1 MKSSM
6 WSIVIA
12 GIISQQAFAEVIDLS
27 GKWQVKLSMSNTND
41 SVPLQVTLP
50 GSLPGQGI
58 GERPSLETQWTGGR
72 QSAKGWSTDER
83 YAKYATKENFKFP
96 FWLNPETY
104 YVGPAWY
111 EREIDIP
118 ADWKDKSIELMLE
131 RPHWGT
137 TLVIDGREIGKHLG
151 LGVPHRYDL
160 TGILTPGKHKL
171 ALCVDNRMLV
181 PIGESSHSISDH
193 TQGNWNGIVG
203 RMELVAQSRIHID
216 NLQIWPDAA
225 NRKAKVTFD
234 VLNQS
239 DRSNRTEY
247 KIAVRGPESFAGT
260 ITASGEVEAVA
271 GKSTRVSAELNLGKD
286 FPLWDEFTPNVS
298 TVTVDIGTD
307 KESATFGLRDF
318 KVEGTQFTINGRKT
332 FMRGTLECCIFPK
345 TGHPPMDKKEWTRIY
360 RVCKNYGLNHV
371 RFHSWC
377 PPKVAFDAAD
387 EEGVYLQVESCSAWS
402 PNLGTPEFDVWA
414 YAETDRVLRE
424 YGNHPSFVMMMYGN
438 EPGGKPMVF
447 LSAFC
452 THYKA
457 KDPRRLYSS
466 GANWPLLKETEYHNP
481 GKPRIQ
487 RWGEGL
493 KSIINAQAP
502 RTDFDFAWWMKE
514 YSDKPTI
521 SHEIGQWCVYP
532 NFKEIEKYTGYLKAK
547 NFEVFRDLLV
557 KNNMGDMADE
567 FLYSSGRLQTLCYKA
582 DIEAALRTQGF
593 GGFQLLDLHDFPG
606 QGTAL
611 VGVLDVFWDEKGYV
625 TGKEYSRFCSSVV
638 PLARL
643 SKMVYTSDETIHA
656 DIEVANFGR
665 GAIRACTPEWRLK
678 SSSGKRVAEGTLAKQ
693 DIALGLVKVG
703 SIQIPLSRLLRAE
716 KLKLEVSVGDS
727 ANDWDLFVYP
737 KELQT
742 PQARTCVIAEAL
754 DAATITALESGKT
767 VVLTIPP
774 EKVKVHPKYGKVPA
788 GFSSIFWNTAWTA
801 RQAPHTLGIHCDPQH
816 PVFKDFPTDCHNNWQ
831 WWELVTQAQPFVL
844 NEMPAELRPLVWCID
859 DWFSARRLAYVFEA
873 KVGKGKLL
881 ACSIDLKTGM
891 DKRPAA
897 RQLLKSL
904 LDYAESNAMNPKTEL
919 NSEQVQL
926 LLAN

>member
-1 MKSSM
+1 MLSVA
-6 WSIVIA
+6 IV
-12 GIISQQAFAEVIDLS
+12 GFLSHLAFAEVIDLS
-27 GKWQVKLSMSNTND
+27 GTWQVKLSTCSKYD
-41 SVPLQVTLP
+41 SSCLQVELP
-50 GSLPGQGI
+50 GSLPAQGI
-58 GERPSLETQWTGGR
+58 GEAPSLETKWTGAA

-83 YAKYATKENFKFP
+83 YAEYAKQGNFRFP
-96 FWLNPETY
+96 FWLNPETCY
-104 YVGPAWY
+104 SGEAWY
-111 EREIDIP
+111 QREIDIP

-137 TLVIDGREIGKHLG
+137 TLVIDGKEIGKHLG

-181 PIGESSHSISDH
+181 PIGENSHSISDH

-203 RMELVAQSRIHID
+203 RMELVARSRVHID

-225 NRKAKVTFD
+225 NRKATVTFD
-234 VLNQS
+234 VLNRSDQS
-239 DRSNRTEY
+239 DRTNY
-247 KIAVRGPESFAGT
+247 KISVKGPAGFAGT
-260 ITASGEVEAVA
+260 ITAGGEVEAVA
-271 GKSTRVSAELNLGKD
+271 GKSTSVSAELDLGKD
-286 FPLWDEFTPNVS
+286 FPIWDEFTPNLS
-298 TVTVDIGTD
+298 TATVDIGTD

-318 KVEGTQFTINGRKT
+318 KVEGTQFSINGRKT
-332 FMRGTLECCIFPK
+332 FLRGTLECCIFPK

-360 RVCKNYGLNHV
+360 RIIKKYGLNHM

-377 PPKVAFDAAD
+377 PPKAAFDAAD

-402 PNLGTPEFDVWA
+402 QSLGTPEFDTWA
-414 YAETDRVLRE
+414 YAESDRVLRE

-438 EPGGKPMVF
+438 EPGGKTKEF
-447 LSAFC
+447 LTGYC

-457 KDPRRLYSS
+457 KDPRRVYSS
-466 GANWPLLKETEYHNP
+466 GANWPLLKETEFHSS

-487 RWGEGL
+487 GWGAGL
-493 KSIINAQAP
+493 KSIINAQPP
-502 RTDFDFAWWMKE
+502 RTDYDHAWWMKE
-514 YSDKPTI
+514 HSDKPTV

-532 NFKEIEKYTGYLKAK
+532 NFKEIKKYTGYLKAK
-547 NFEVFRDLLV
+547 NFEIFRDLLV
-557 KNNMGDMADE
+557 KNQMGDMADT

-611 VGVLDVFWDEKGYV
+611 VGVLDVFWEEKGYV
-625 TGKEYSRFCSSVV
+625 SGKEYSRFCSSVV

-643 SKMVYTSDETIHA
+643 PKMVYTSDEAINA
-656 DIEVANFGR
+656 DIEVANYGR
-665 GAIRACTPEWRLK
+665 EAISACAPEWRLK
-678 SSSGKRVAEGTLAKQ
+678 TSSGKKVAGGFLAKQ
-693 DIALGLVKVG
+693 DIALGVGEVG
-703 SIQIPLSRLLRAE
+703 SIQIPLSGLIRAE
-716 KLKLEVSVGDS
+716 KLQLEVAVGDS
-727 ANDWDLFVYP
+727 VNDWDVFVYP
-737 KELQT
+737 KDLQAKQ
-742 PQARTCVIAEAL
+742 PRKCVVAEAL
-754 DAATITALESGKT
+754 DAATINALENGKT
-767 VVLTIPP
+767 VLLMIPP
-774 EKVKVHPKYGKVPA
+774 EKVKVHPKYGKVPP
-788 GFSSIFWNTAWTA
+788 GFSSIFWNTAWTG

-816 PVFKDFPTDCHNNWQ
+816 PVFKDFPTDCHSNWQ

-844 NEMPAELRPLVWCID
+844 NEMPAGLRPLVWCID
-859 DWFSARRLAYVFEA
+859 DWFSVRRLAYLFEA

-897 RQLLKSL
+897 RQFLKSL
-904 LDYAESNAMNPKTEL
+904 LDYVESNEMDPQTEL

-926 LLAN
+926 LSAN

>member
-1 MKSSM
+1 MLSVA
-6 WSIVIA
+6 IV
-12 GIISQQAFAEVIDLS
+12 GVLSRLAFAEVIDLS
-27 GKWQVKLSMSNTND
+27 GKWQVSLSACSKYG
-41 SVPLQVTLP
+41 SSCLQVELP
-50 GSLPGQGI
+50 GSLPAQGI
-58 GERPSLETQWTGGR
+58 GEAPSLETKWTGGT

-83 YAKYATKENFKFP
+83 YAEYAKPGNFKFP

-104 YVGPAWY
+104 YSGEAWY
-111 EREIDIP
+111 QREIEVP

-137 TLVIDGREIGKHLG
+137 TLAIDGKEVGKHLG

-181 PIGESSHSISDH
+181 PIGESSHSMSDH

-203 RMELVAQSRIHID
+203 RMELVARSRVHID

-225 NRKAKVTFD
+225 NRKAKITFD

-239 DRSNRTEY
+239 DRTAY
-247 KIAVRGPESFAGT
+247 KISVRGPEGFAGT

-271 GKSTRVSAELNLGKD
+271 GKITSISAELELGKD
-286 FPLWDEFTPNVS
+286 FPLWDEFTPNLS

-318 KVEGTQFTINGRKT
+318 KVEGTMFSINGRKT
-332 FMRGTLECCIFPK
+332 FLRGTLECCIFPK

-360 RVCKNYGLNHV
+360 RVCKKYGLNHM

-377 PPKVAFDAAD
+377 PPEAAFDAAD

-402 PNLGTPEFDVWA
+402 QSLGTPEFDKWA
-414 YAETDRVLRE
+414 YEESDRVLRE
-424 YGNHPSFVMMMYGN
+424 YGNHPSFVLMAYGN

-457 KDPRRLYSS
+457 KDSRRLYTS

-493 KSIINAQAP
+493 ESIINAQPP
-502 RTDFDFAWWMKE
+502 RTDFDFAWWMNE
-514 YSDKPTI
+514 HSDKPTV
-521 SHEIGQWCVYP
+521 SHEVGQWCVYP

-557 KNNMGDMADE
+557 KNHMGDMSDE
-567 FLYSSGRLQTLCYKA
+567 FLYSSGKLQTLCYKA

-611 VGVLDVFWDEKGYV
+611 VGVLDAFWDEKGYV

-665 GAIRACTPEWRLK
+665 ETITACKPEWKLK
-678 SSSGKRVAEGTLAKQ
+678 TSSGRQVAGGLLAKQ

-742 PQARTCVIAEAL
+742 PQSRTCVVSETL
-754 DAATITALESGKT
+754 DAAAITALEQGKT
-767 VVLTIPP
+767 VVLTIAP
-774 EKVKVHPKYGKVPA
+774 EKVKVHPKYGKVPP

-801 RQAPHTLGIHCDPQH
+801 KQAPHTLGIHCDPQH

-897 RQLLKSL
+897 RQFLKSL
-904 LDYAESNAMNPKTEL
+904 LDYAESNEMNPQTEL
-919 NSEQVQL
+919 NSEQVQS